1 MNVINVNSDSDND
14 EDYYADY
21 DFKLDKTNQKD
32 EA

>member
-14 EDYYADY
+14 EDYCVDY